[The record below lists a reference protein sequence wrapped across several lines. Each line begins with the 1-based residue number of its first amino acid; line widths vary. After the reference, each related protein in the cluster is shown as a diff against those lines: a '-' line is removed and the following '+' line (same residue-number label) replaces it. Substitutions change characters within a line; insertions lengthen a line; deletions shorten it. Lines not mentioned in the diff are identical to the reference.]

1 MKTFILLIL
10 PHFSNSLLYRSR
22 YIRNP
27 KLYEYKIKRKESLNQ
42 FVNETKSTVVNETKS
57 TVLEQRVSKRLRRST
72 FAQGGVVGFA
82 LLCAVLIL
90 TMPSV
95 AEGIVRIGFPVGSEI
110 LVPGAPFQKNNGYLG
125 MWNWEKQGVP
135 PAPKDQTPKEQA
147 RLMEQFQTERKRF
160 DVEAKEQGYKD
171 AEDKGIKEKNRILAD
186 KAAAKAAKEAAKVA
200 SAEEK
205 DRLVAEAKKPGTV
218 LQPKYY
224 GNIRG
229 IASPQSMYKNK

>member
-27 KLYEYKIKRKESLNQ
+27 KLYEDKIKRKESLNQ
-42 FVNETKSTVVNETKS
+42 FVNETKS

-72 FAQGGVVGFA
+72 FSQGGVVGFA

-95 AEGIVRIGFPVGSEI
+95 AEGIVRIGFPMGSEV

-125 MWNWEKQGVP
+125 MWNWEKQGEA

-160 DVEAKEQGYKD
+160 DVEAKEQGYKN

-186 KAAAKAAKEAAKVA
+186 KAAAKAAKEAAKEAAKVA

>member
-1 MKTFILLIL
+1 
-10 PHFSNSLLYRSR
+10 
-22 YIRNP
+22 
-27 KLYEYKIKRKESLNQ
+27 
-42 FVNETKSTVVNETKS
+42 
-57 TVLEQRVSKRLRRST
+57 
-72 FAQGGVVGFA
+72 
-82 LLCAVLIL
+82 
-90 TMPSV
+90 MPSV
-95 AEGIVRIGFPVGSEI
+95 AEGIVRIGFPMGSEV

-125 MWNWEKQGVP
+125 MWNWEKHGVP

-160 DVEAKEQGYKD
+160 DVEAKEQGYKN
-171 AEDKGIKEKNRILAD
+171 AEDRGIKEKNRILAD
-186 KAAAKAAKEAAKVA
+186 KAAAKAAKEAAKEAAKVA

>member
-10 PHFSNSLLYRSR
+10 PHFCNSLLYRSR

-27 KLYEYKIKRKESLNQ
+27 KLYEDKIKRKESLNQ
-42 FVNETKSTVVNETKS
+42 FVNETKS

-72 FAQGGVVGFA
+72 FAQGGVAGFA
-82 LLCAVLIL
+82 LLCAVLTL

-95 AEGIVRIGFPVGSEI
+95 AEGIVRIGFPVGSEV

-135 PAPKDQTPKEQA
+135 PSPKDQTPKEQA

-171 AEDKGIKEKNRILAD
+171 AEDKGIKEKKRILAD
-186 KAAAKAAKEAAKVA
+186 KAAAKAAKEAAKEAAKVA